1 MAEQAF
7 KYSIDPN
14 EIIISVGHESGYKNK
29 LKMQIDFEGKSKC
42 ELDEISYKFPAGLG
56 AGDFAQKSDIEK
68 ISCSITEGWT
78 LVSVSSQ
85 ELEQLRKGRAKK
97 QQYDHVCY
105 LYISRK
111 GDDYIYTFFAPA
123 GWSFEENPLFT
134 LNLSNVVTTAKKGRT
149 QVSCEL
155 YFEGGL
161 LDSYIYEILK
171 KQEETV
177 RIYDFYPDK
186 GAAADGETIRLNWKV
201 ENAEEL
207 ILEVDGEEITQD
219 RASSGCSVKP
229 TKSTRY
235 RLKAK
240 NGEASDERETMI
252 QVLPLFLQKFQ
263 INEEDQTVEWNVQCA
278 VDDTVTVTAAAS
290 DVLPVKMRGEKVSSE
305 SSRELKDFPCPGKII
320 LTAKGVDTDIESIL
334 YYGTP
339 DERRDI
345 VHFRKTITYY
355 KNEGFQILNVEW
367 KRYQLAL
374 KNTAKSIRIVYQDR
388 ERNELYVIK
397 GKDELEEEGSWE
409 QILTG
414 TDPERAGQNI
424 LVTMNVHVYQ
434 GAGSQDYDIT
444 I

>member
-1 MAEQAF
+1 MAEQEF
-7 KYSIDPN
+7 KYFIDIN
-14 EIIISVGHESGYKNK
+14 EIIISVDHESSYKNK
-29 LKMQIDFEGKSKC
+29 LKMWIDFEGKSEC
-42 ELDEISYKFPAGLG
+42 ELDEIRYKFPAGLG
-56 AGDFAQKSDIEK
+56 ADDFAQKSDIKK

-78 LVSVSSQ
+78 LETVSLQ
-85 ELEQLRKGRAKK
+85 ELELLREGKAKK
-97 QQYDHVCY
+97 QPYDHICY
-105 LYISRK
+105 LYISQ
-111 GDDYIYTFFAPA
+111 DEDNYIYTFFAPA
-123 GWSFEENPLFT
+123 GWGFEENPIFT
-134 LNLSNVVTTAKKGRT
+134 LNLSNVVTTAQKGQT

-155 YFEGGL
+155 YYDGEF

-177 RIYDFYPDK
+177 KIRDFYPDK
-186 GAAADGETIRLNWKV
+186 GAASDGETIQLNWKV

-229 TKSTRY
+229 TNSTRY

-252 QVLPLFLQKFQ
+252 QVLPVFLQKFQ
-263 INEEDQTVEWNVQCA
+263 INEEDQTVEWNVPCA
-278 VDDTVTVTAAAS
+278 AEVTVTAS
-290 DVLPVKMRGEKVSSE
+290 DALPAEMSGEKVSSE
-305 SSRELKDFPCPGKII
+305 NSRSLKDFPCPGKII
-320 LTAKGVDTDIESIL
+320 LTAKGVDTDIESVL

-339 DERRDI
+339 DERTDI
-345 VHFRKTITYY
+345 AHFRKTITYY
-355 KNEGFQILNVEW
+355 KHEGFQILNVEW
-367 KRYQLAL
+367 KRYQLAF

-397 GKDELEEEGSWE
+397 GKDALEEEGSWE

-414 TDPERAGQNI
+414 TDPDRAGQNI